1 MKKVLTMVILALIVM
16 QCAAAGAGEIP
27 ENLLPKDSRLAG
39 LVTEA
44 LPLQDGMLL
53 LGESEYGDMG
63 WIARVGKDG
72 SVFWVLEEEDGGV
85 FRSARALPDGSI
97 AALIVRKPDFREGTG
112 EYAAMFASVTS
123 KGKLTRTRKLSEH
136 TRRLLPLGDG
146 FFALGTYYPQKGEL
160 TGAQVTVAR
169 LNLKG
174 ERKWSV
180 RLPKAPYAGM
190 NFSSAALDADALYI
204 AGEAYLADG
213 SRTGLLI
220 RMDLRGNVRWTRE
233 IRLGQDTYAGGL
245 ALAPQG
251 LVVLSVTGWTYEED
265 GPGTRSGAVLGYS
278 DRGDAL
284 WEHPLEG
291 YRGADYVMNT
301 DQGILIGSRGL
312 DLENSPL
319 LGDGWLMMLD
329 RNGYPVEAGLPDISG
344 GKLELMGLAMDAQ
357 SAPLLLG
364 AAIFWPQAV
373 DTAYVARLELTG
385 TQGD

>member
-1 MKKVLTMVILALIVM
+1 MKKSLILIAMAMIVM
-16 QCAAAGAGEIP
+16 LCGAAGAGEIP
-27 ENLLPKDSRLAG
+27 QNLLSKDPRLEG
-39 LVTEA
+39 LVREA
-44 LPLQDGMLL
+44 LPLEDGMLL
-53 LGESEYGDMG
+53 LAESEYGNMG
-63 WIARVGKDG
+63 WMARVGEDG
-72 SVFWVLEEEDGGV
+72 GVRWVLEEEGGGV
-85 FRSARALPDGSI
+85 FRSARVMPDGNI
-97 AALIVRKPDFREGTG
+97 AALILRVPEGSREYT
-112 EYAAMFASVTS
+112 AMFASVTS
-123 KGKLTRTRKLSEH
+123 KGEPGRARKLPEH

-169 LNLKG
+169 LDLKG

-180 RLPKAPYAGM
+180 RLPIAPYSGM

-265 GPGTRSGAVLGYS
+265 GPSTRSGAVLGYS

-291 YRGADYVMNT
+291 YRGADYLMNT

-312 DLENSPL
+312 DLENCPL

-329 RNGYPVEAGLPDISG
+329 RDGYPVEAGLPDISG
-344 GKLELMGLAMDAQ
+344 GKLELMGMAMDAQ
-357 SAPLLLG
+357 GAPLLLG

>member
-1 MKKVLTMVILALIVM
+1 MKKALTLIAMAMIVM
-16 QCAAAGAGEIP
+16 LCGAAGAADIP
-27 ENLLPKDSRLAG
+27 ENLLPKDPRLEG

-63 WIARVGKDG
+63 WMARVGKDG
-72 SVFWVLEEEDGGV
+72 SVVWVLEEEDGGV
-85 FRSARALPDGSI
+85 FRSVRALPDGHI
-97 AALIVRKPDFREGTG
+97 AALILRVPEGSREYT
-112 EYAAMFASVTS
+112 AAFASVS
-123 KGKLTRTRKLSEH
+123 SNGKLTRTRKLPEH

-169 LNLKG
+169 LDLKG

-180 RLPKAPYAGM
+180 RLPVDPYAGM
-190 NFSSAALDADALYI
+190 NFSSAALNDDGLYI
-204 AGEAYLADG
+204 AGEGYLADG
-213 SRTGLLI
+213 SRTGLLL

-245 ALAPQG
+245 AITPQG
-251 LVVLSVTGWTYEED
+251 LVVLSVTGWDDEED
-265 GPGTRSGAVLGYS
+265 GPGTRRGRVLGYS

-284 WEHPLEG
+284 WEYPLEG
-291 YRGADYVMNT
+291 YRVADYLMST

-329 RNGYPVEAGLPDISG
+329 RDGYPVEAGLPDIGG

-357 SAPLLLG
+357 GAPLLLG
-364 AAIFWPQAV
+364 AAILWPQAV
-373 DTAYVARLELTG
+373 DTAYVARLELAG
-385 TQGD
+385 AQGN